1 MIDIDW
7 LLLRSTVRQLL
18 PVFGVAF
25 VAALICVP
33 LAAAVGLAVGG
44 TLVDHPR
51 PGEVQRRPI
60 SRVGGYGLVA
70 AFFIGL
76 IAGLPILNGAADRF
90 LADGNLVG
98 LDIMLTEYRKWVGL
112 ALGAALLLPFAAWD
126 DARRLPP
133 LPQLIAQLGC
143 AAIPIAFGVRLTTI
157 SNPLPFGPDP
167 FNLGILVIP
176 ATVIWIVG
184 MINTMNWL
192 DTMDGLAGGVA
203 LISAAVLVAA
213 SLIKRDGLTER
224 QDTVA
229 VLSVAL
235 AGSCLGFLVY
245 NFPPARIFMGTSGS
259 MFLGYALGVISI
271 IGGAKIATAVLVLGL
286 PILDTA
292 FVILRRLAAGRSPMQ
307 GGDGAHLVHR
317 LLSSGLKVRQ
327 ITLLVYTVT
336 ALFGALSVLFVREQ
350 RIIAFA
356 ALVIVVGAVIVFAQW
371 NTQRSAKSDAGST
384 KQA

>member
-1 MIDIDW
+1 MSNW
-7 LLLRSTVRQLL
+7 QVAFQLLL
-18 PVFGVAF
+18 VFGVAF
-25 VAALICVP
+25 GAALLCVP
-33 LAAAVGLAVGG
+33 LAAAVGMAVGG
-44 TLVDHPR
+44 TLVDRPR

-70 AFFIGL
+70 AFFLGL
-76 IAGLPILNGAADRF
+76 VAGLPLLNAASDRF
-90 LADGNLVG
+90 LAEGNLIG
-98 LDIMLTEYRKWVGL
+98 LHAVLTEYRKWAGL

-133 LPQLIAQLGC
+133 LPQLFAQIGC
-143 AAIPIAFGVRLTTI
+143 AAIPIAFGVRLTSI
-157 SNPLPFGPDP
+157 SNPLPFGNDP
-167 FNLGILVIP
+167 LNLGIFVVPVTLL
-176 ATVIWIVG
+176 WIVG

-213 SLIKRDGLTER
+213 SLLKRTNFMER
-224 QDTVA
+224 QYTVA
-229 VLSVAL
+229 VLPLAL
-235 AGSCLGFLVY
+235 AGACLGFLVF

-292 FVILRRLAAGRSPMQ
+292 LVIVRRIAGGRSPLQ

-317 LLSSGLKVRQ
+317 LLAAGLKVRQ
-327 ITLLVYTVT
+327 IALLVYAVT
-336 ALFGALSVLFVREQ
+336 ALLGALSVVFVREQ

-356 ALVIVVGAVIVFAQW
+356 ALIVVIGTVLLYVQW
-371 NTQRSAKSDAGST
+371 NAKSDRRET
-384 KQA
+384 K

>member
-1 MIDIDW
+1 
-7 LLLRSTVRQLL
+7 VVGL
-18 PVFGVAF
+18 PV
-25 VAALICVP
+25 
-33 LAAAVGLAVGG
+33 
-44 TLVDHPR
+44 
-51 PGEVQRRPI
+51 
-60 SRVGGYGLVA
+60 
-70 AFFIGL
+70 
-76 IAGLPILNGAADRF
+76 LNGAADF
-90 LADGNLVG
+90 FQYWGDLARLEMV
-98 LDIMLTEYRKWVGL
+98 LAEYRKWVGL

-167 FNLGILVIP
+167 FDLGLLVIP
-176 ATVIWIVG
+176 VTIIWIVG

-213 SLIKRDGLTER
+213 SLMKRTNFDER
-224 QDTVA
+224 QYTIA
-229 VLSVAL
+229 VLPLAL
-235 AGSCLGFLVY
+235 AGACLGFLVY

-317 LLSSGLKVRQ
+317 LLRIGLNVRQ
-327 ITLLVYTVT
+327 ITLLVYAVT

-356 ALVIVVGAVIVFAQW
+356 LLVVVIGGVFIFAQW
-371 NTQRSAKSDAGST
+371 NTQRGAKSDAGSA
-384 KQA
+384 K